1 MALENGDRGDGVDEV
16 RAAAWSLVG
25 VTISADCAPGVKANL
40 AIIGRHVEIVRAADI
55 DPMVEA
61 AEVFQ
66 A

>member
-1 MALENGDRGDGVDEV
+1 MALEHKDPDNGVDEV

-25 VTISADCAPGVKANL
+25 VTIPADCAPGVKANL

-55 DPMVEA
+55 DPALEA